1 MEQQQT
7 PRARA
12 TEIRGIDVSKYQ
24 GAIDWR
30 KVAASGI
37 RFAFVRTGWAG
48 YEGGIEEGFD
58 PRFVEN
64 ITGARAAGLGIGAYL
79 YSYLTSPGPYRRRRD
94 DAAGLSIS
102 TGLPDGP

>member
-30 KVAASGI
+30 
-37 RFAFVRTGWAG
+37 
-48 YEGGIEEGFD
+48 
-58 PRFVEN
+58 
-64 ITGARAAGLGIGAYL
+64 
-79 YSYLTSPGPYRRRRD
+79 
-94 DAAGLSIS
+94 
-102 TGLPDGP
+102 